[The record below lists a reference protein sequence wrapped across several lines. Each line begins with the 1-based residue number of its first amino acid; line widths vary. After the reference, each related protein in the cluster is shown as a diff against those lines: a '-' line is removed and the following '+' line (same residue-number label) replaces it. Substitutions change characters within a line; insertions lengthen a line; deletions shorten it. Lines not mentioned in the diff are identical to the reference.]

1 MKITE
6 LSPYKGTTWQAVT
19 ESGEKIFIGQKTV
32 EKMNLKKGLELPDSA
47 IECIKEEDLER
58 KSRERAMYLL
68 SGRDYGFVELFRKLE
83 KTYPKEMCLRTC
95 KLMAE
100 KGLVNDR
107 EYAFRLGK
115 QLFGIKKESAVA
127 VRYKLTQK
135 GIPKD
140 IISEVIDEYCEDD
153 EAVKNRI
160 KELIEKKYKRC
171 LSDDAGVRKVKNA
184 LARLGYGYPDINA
197 ALKEFECE
205 DEFFDA

>member
-1 MKITE
+1 MRITE
-6 LSPYKGTTWQAVT
+6 LSPYKGTTWQITT
-19 ESGEKIFIGQKTV
+19 ESGGKIFIGQKTV
-32 EKMNLKKGLELPDSA
+32 EKMNLKNGMELPDSA
-47 IECIKEEDLER
+47 IESIKEEDLER

-115 QLFGIKKESAVA
+115 QLFEIKKESAVA

-140 IISEVIDEYCEDD
+140 IISEVIDTYCEDD
-153 EAVKNRI
+153 EAVKERI
-160 KELIEKKYKRC
+160 KALVEKKYRRY
-171 LSDDAGVRKVKNA
+171 LTDEAGVRKVKNA
-184 LARLGYGYPDINA
+184 LARLGYGYSDINS
-197 ALKEFECE
+197 ALKEFDNE
-205 DEFFDA
+205 DLY

>member
-6 LSPYKGTTWQAVT
+6 LSPYKGTTWQITT
-19 ESGEKIFIGQKTV
+19 ESGEKIFIGQRTV
-32 EKMNLKKGLELPDSA
+32 EKMNLKKGMELPDSA
-47 IECIKEEDLER
+47 IESIKEEDLER

-68 SGRDYGFVELFRKLE
+68 SGRDYGFVELFQKLE

-140 IISEVIDEYCEDD
+140 IISEVIDAYCEDD
-153 EAVKNRI
+153 EAVKDRI
-160 KELIEKKYKRC
+160 KALVEKKYKRY
-171 LSDDAGVRKVKNA
+171 LTDEAGVRKVKNA
-184 LARLGYGYPDINA
+184 LARLGYGYSEINS
-197 ALKEFECE
+197 ALKEFDNE
-205 DEFFDA
+205 DQY

>member
-6 LSPYKGTTWQAVT
+6 LSPYKGTTWQITT
-19 ESGEKIFIGQKTV
+19 ENGGKIFIGQRTV
-32 EKMNLKKGLELPDSA
+32 EKMNLKKGMELPDSA
-47 IECIKEEDLER
+47 IESIKEEDLER

-68 SGRDYGFVELFRKLE
+68 SGRDYGFVELYRKLE

-95 KLMAE
+95 KLVAE

-115 QLFGIKKESAVA
+115 QLFEIKKESAVA

-140 IISEVIDEYCEDD
+140 IIGEVIDAYCEDD
-153 EAVKNRI
+153 EVVKDRI
-160 KELIEKKYKRC
+160 KALVEKKYKRN
-171 LSDDAGVRKVKNA
+171 LTDEAGIRKVKNA
-184 LARLGYGYPDINA
+184 LARLGYGYSDINSV
-197 ALKEFECE
+197 LKEFDNEE
-205 DEFFDA
+205 EY

>member
-6 LSPYKGTTWQAVT
+6 LSPYKGTTWQITA
-19 ESGEKIFIGQKTV
+19 ENGGKIFIGQRTV
-32 EKMNLKKGLELPDSA
+32 EKMNLKKGMELPDSA
-47 IECIKEEDLER
+47 IESIKEEDLER

-68 SGRDYGFVELFRKLE
+68 SGRDYGFVELYRKLE

-115 QLFGIKKESAVA
+115 QLFEIKKESAVA

-140 IISEVIDEYCEDD
+140 IIGEVIDAYCEDD
-153 EAVKNRI
+153 EAVKDRI
-160 KELIEKKYKRC
+160 KALVEKKYKRN
-171 LSDDAGVRKVKNA
+171 LTDEAGIRKVKNA
-184 LARLGYGYPDINA
+184 LARLGYGYSDINSV
-197 ALKEFECE
+197 LKEFDNEE
-205 DEFFDA
+205 EY

>member
-6 LSPYKGTTWQAVT
+6 LSPYKGTTWQITT
-19 ESGEKIFIGQKTV
+19 ENGGKIFIGQRTV
-32 EKMNLKKGLELPDSA
+32 EKMNLKKGMELPDSA
-47 IECIKEEDLER
+47 IESIKEEDLER

-68 SGRDYGFVELFRKLE
+68 SGRDYGFVELYRKLE

-115 QLFGIKKESAVA
+115 QLFEIKKESAVA

-140 IISEVIDEYCEDD
+140 IIGEVIDAYCEDD
-153 EAVKNRI
+153 EAVKDRI
-160 KELIEKKYKRC
+160 KALVEKKYKRN
-171 LSDDAGVRKVKNA
+171 LTDKAGIRKVKNA
-184 LARLGYGYPDINA
+184 LARLGYGYSDINSV
-197 ALKEFECE
+197 LKEFDNEE
-205 DEFFDA
+205 EY

>member
-1 MKITE
+1 MRITE
-6 LSPYKGTTWQAVT
+6 LSPYKGTTWQITT
-19 ESGEKIFIGQKTV
+19 ESAGKIFIGQKTV
-32 EKMNLKKGLELPDSA
+32 EKMNLKKGMELPDSA
-47 IECIKEEDLER
+47 IESIKEEDLER

-68 SGRDYGFVELFRKLE
+68 SGRDYGFAELFRKLE

-140 IISEVIDEYCEDD
+140 IISEVIDTYCEDD
-153 EAVKNRI
+153 EAVKERI
-160 KELIEKKYKRC
+160 KALVEKKYRRY
-171 LSDDAGVRKVKNA
+171 LTDEAGVRKVKNA
-184 LARLGYGYPDINA
+184 LARLGYGYSDINS
-197 ALKEFECE
+197 ALKEFDNEE
-205 DEFFDA
+205 EY

>member
-6 LSPYKGTTWQAVT
+6 LSPYKGTTWQITT
-19 ESGEKIFIGQKTV
+19 ESGGKIFIGQKTV
-32 EKMNLKKGLELPDSA
+32 EKMNLKKGMELPDSA
-47 IECIKEEDLER
+47 IESIKEEDLER

-140 IISEVIDEYCEDD
+140 IISDVIDAYCEDD
-153 EAVKNRI
+153 EAVKDRI
-160 KELIEKKYKRC
+160 KALVEKKYKRY
-171 LSDDAGVRKVKNA
+171 LTDEAGVRKVKNA
-184 LARLGYGYPDINA
+184 LARLGYGYSEINS
-197 ALKEFECE
+197 ALKEFDNE
-205 DEFFDA
+205 DQY

>member
-6 LSPYKGTTWQAVT
+6 LSPYKGTTWQITT
-19 ESGEKIFIGQKTV
+19 ENGGKIFIGQRTV
-32 EKMNLKKGLELPDSA
+32 EKMNLKKGMELPDSA
-47 IECIKEEDLER
+47 IESIKEEDLER

-68 SGRDYGFVELFRKLE
+68 SGRDYGFVELYRKLE

-115 QLFGIKKESAVA
+115 QLFEIKKESAVA

-140 IISEVIDEYCEDD
+140 IIGEVIDAYCEDD
-153 EAVKNRI
+153 EVVKDRI
-160 KELIEKKYKRC
+160 KALVEKKYKRN
-171 LSDDAGVRKVKNA
+171 LTDEAGIRKVKNA
-184 LARLGYGYPDINA
+184 LARLGYGYSDINSV
-197 ALKEFECE
+197 LKEFDNEE
-205 DEFFDA
+205 EY

>member
-6 LSPYKGTTWQAVT
+6 LSPYKGTTWQMTT
-19 ESGEKIFIGQKTV
+19 ESGEKIYLGQRTV
-32 EKMNLKKGLELPDSA
+32 EKMNLKKGMELPDSA
-47 IECIKEEDLER
+47 IDSIKEEDLER

-68 SGRDYGFVELFRKLE
+68 SGRDYGFVELYRKLE
-83 KTYPKEMCLRTC
+83 KNYPKEMCLRTC

-115 QLFGIKKESAVA
+115 QLFEIKKESAVA

-140 IISEVIDEYCEDD
+140 IISEVIEYYCEDD
-153 EAVKNRI
+153 EAVQNRI
-160 KELIEKKYKRC
+160 KELVEKKYKRN
-171 LSDDAGVRKVKNA
+171 LADEAGLRKVRNA
-184 LARLGYGYPDINA
+184 LARLGFSYSDINS
-197 ALKEFECE
+197 ALKEFDR
-205 DEFFDA
+205 DE

>member
-6 LSPYKGTTWQAVT
+6 LSPYKGTTWQITT
-19 ESGEKIFIGQKTV
+19 ESGGKIFIGQKTV
-32 EKMNLKKGLELPDSA
+32 EKMNLKKGMELPDSA
-47 IECIKEEDLER
+47 IESIKEEDLER

-115 QLFGIKKESAVA
+115 QLFEIKKESAVA

-140 IISEVIDEYCEDD
+140 IISEVIDAYCEDD
-153 EAVKNRI
+153 EAVKDRI
-160 KELIEKKYKRC
+160 KALVEKKYKRY
-171 LSDDAGVRKVKNA
+171 LTDEAGVRKVKNA
-184 LARLGYGYPDINA
+184 LARLGYGYSDISS
-197 ALKEFECE
+197 ALKEFDNEGQY
-205 DEFFDA
+205 

>member
-1 MKITE
+1 MRITE
-6 LSPYKGTTWQAVT
+6 LSPYKGTTWQITT
-19 ESGEKIFIGQKTV
+19 ESGGKIFIGQKTV
-32 EKMNLKKGLELPDSA
+32 EKMNLKKGMELPDSA
-47 IECIKEEDLER
+47 IESIKEEDLER

-115 QLFGIKKESAVA
+115 QLFEIKKESAVA

-140 IISEVIDEYCEDD
+140 IISEVIDAYCEDD
-153 EAVKNRI
+153 EAVKDRI
-160 KELIEKKYKRC
+160 KALVEKKYKRY
-171 LSDDAGVRKVKNA
+171 LTDEAGVRKVKNA
-184 LARLGYGYPDINA
+184 LARLGYGYSDINS
-197 ALKEFECE
+197 ALKEFDNEGQY
-205 DEFFDA
+205 

>member
-6 LSPYKGTTWQAVT
+6 LSPYKGTTWQITT
-19 ESGEKIFIGQKTV
+19 ESGGKIFIGQRTV
-32 EKMNLKKGLELPDSA
+32 EKMNLKKGMELPDSA
-47 IECIKEEDLER
+47 IESVKEEDLER

-140 IISEVIDEYCEDD
+140 IISEVIDAYCEDD
-153 EAVKNRI
+153 EAVKDRI
-160 KELIEKKYKRC
+160 KALVEKKYKRY
-171 LSDDAGVRKVKNA
+171 LTDEAGVRKVKNA
-184 LARLGYGYPDINA
+184 LARLGYGYSEINS
-197 ALKEFECE
+197 ALKEFDNE
-205 DEFFDA
+205 DQY

>member
-6 LSPYKGTTWQAVT
+6 LSPYKGTTWQITT
-19 ESGEKIFIGQKTV
+19 ENGGKIFIGQRTV
-32 EKMNLKKGLELPDSA
+32 EKMNLKKGMELPDSA
-47 IECIKEEDLER
+47 IESIKEEDLER

-68 SGRDYGFVELFRKLE
+68 SGRDYGFVELYRKLE

-115 QLFGIKKESAVA
+115 QLFEIKKESAVA

-140 IISEVIDEYCEDD
+140 IISEVIDAYCEDD
-153 EAVKNRI
+153 EAVKDRI
-160 KELIEKKYKRC
+160 KALVEKKYKRN
-171 LSDDAGVRKVKNA
+171 LTDEAGIRKVKNA
-184 LARLGYGYPDINA
+184 LARLGYGYSDINSV
-197 ALKEFECE
+197 LKEFDNEE
-205 DEFFDA
+205 EY

>member
-6 LSPYKGTTWQAVT
+6 LSPYKGTTWQITT
-19 ESGEKIFIGQKTV
+19 ENGGKIFIGQRTV
-32 EKMNLKKGLELPDSA
+32 EKMNLKKGMELPDSA
-47 IECIKEEDLER
+47 IESIKEEDLER

-68 SGRDYGFVELFRKLE
+68 SGRDYGFVELYRKLE

-115 QLFGIKKESAVA
+115 QLFEIKKESAVA

-140 IISEVIDEYCEDD
+140 IIGEVIDAYCEDD
-153 EAVKNRI
+153 EVVKDRI
-160 KELIEKKYKRC
+160 KALVEKKYKRN
-171 LSDDAGVRKVKNA
+171 LTDEAGIRKVKNA
-184 LARLGYGYPDINA
+184 LARLGYGYSDINSV
-197 ALKEFECE
+197 LKEFDNEE
-205 DEFFDA
+205 D

>member
-6 LSPYKGTTWQAVT
+6 LSPYKGTTWQITT
-19 ESGEKIFIGQKTV
+19 ENGGKIFIGQRTV
-32 EKMNLKKGLELPDSA
+32 EKMNLKKGMELPDSA
-47 IECIKEEDLER
+47 IESIKEEDLER

-68 SGRDYGFVELFRKLE
+68 SGRDYGFVELYRKLE

-115 QLFGIKKESAVA
+115 QLFEIKKESAVA

-140 IISEVIDEYCEDD
+140 IIGEVIDAYCEDD
-153 EAVKNRI
+153 EVVKDRI
-160 KELIEKKYKRC
+160 KALVEKKYKRN
-171 LSDDAGVRKVKNA
+171 LTDKAGIRKVKNA
-184 LARLGYGYPDINA
+184 LARLGYGYSDINSV
-197 ALKEFECE
+197 LKEFDNEE
-205 DEFFDA
+205 EY

>member
-1 MKITE
+1 
-6 LSPYKGTTWQAVT
+6 
-19 ESGEKIFIGQKTV
+19 
-32 EKMNLKKGLELPDSA
+32 MNLKKGMELPDSA
-47 IECIKEEDLER
+47 IESIKEEDLER

-68 SGRDYGFVELFRKLE
+68 SGRDYGFAELFRKLE

-140 IISEVIDEYCEDD
+140 IISEVIDTYCEDD
-153 EAVKNRI
+153 EAVKERI
-160 KELIEKKYKRC
+160 KALVEKKYRRY
-171 LSDDAGVRKVKNA
+171 LTDEAGVRKVKNA
-184 LARLGYGYPDINA
+184 LARLGYGYSDINS
-197 ALKEFECE
+197 ALKEFDNEE
-205 DEFFDA
+205 EY

>member
-6 LSPYKGTTWQAVT
+6 LSPYKGTTWQITT
-19 ESGEKIFIGQKTV
+19 ESGGKIFIGQKTV
-32 EKMNLKKGLELPDSA
+32 EKMNLKKGMELPDSA
-47 IECIKEEDLER
+47 IESIKEEDLER
-58 KSRERAMYLL
+58 KSREHAMYLL

-115 QLFGIKKESAVA
+115 QLFEIKKESAVA
-127 VRYKLTQK
+127 VRYNLTQK

-140 IISEVIDEYCEDD
+140 IISEVIDTYCEDD
-153 EAVKNRI
+153 EAVKERI
-160 KELIEKKYKRC
+160 KALVEKKYKRY
-171 LSDDAGVRKVKNA
+171 LTDEAGVRKVKNA
-184 LARLGYGYPDINA
+184 LARLGYGYSDINS
-197 ALKEFECE
+197 ALKEFDNEE
-205 DEFFDA
+205 EY

>member
-1 MKITE
+1 MRITE
-6 LSPYKGTTWQAVT
+6 LSPYKGTTWQITT
-19 ESGEKIFIGQKTV
+19 ESGGKIFIGQKTV
-32 EKMNLKKGLELPDSA
+32 EKMNLKKGMELPDSA
-47 IECIKEEDLER
+47 IESIKEEDLER

-68 SGRDYGFVELFRKLE
+68 SGRDYGFVELYRKLE

-140 IISEVIDEYCEDD
+140 IISEVIDTYCEDD
-153 EAVKNRI
+153 EAVKERI
-160 KELIEKKYKRC
+160 KALVEKKYRRY
-171 LSDDAGVRKVKNA
+171 LTDEAGIRKVKNA
-184 LARLGYGYPDINA
+184 LARLGYGYSDINSV
-197 ALKEFECE
+197 LKEIYNEE
-205 DEFFDA
+205 TEF

>member
-6 LSPYKGTTWQAVT
+6 LSPYKGTTWQITT
-19 ESGEKIFIGQKTV
+19 ENGGKIFIGQRTV
-32 EKMNLKKGLELPDSA
+32 EKMNLKKGMELPDSA
-47 IECIKEEDLER
+47 IESIKEEDLER

-68 SGRDYGFVELFRKLE
+68 SGRDYGFVELYRKLE

-115 QLFGIKKESAVA
+115 QLFEIKKESAVA

-140 IISEVIDEYCEDD
+140 IISEVIDAYCEDD
-153 EAVKNRI
+153 EVVKDRI
-160 KELIEKKYKRC
+160 KALVEKKYKRN
-171 LSDDAGVRKVKNA
+171 LTDEAGIRKVKNA
-184 LARLGYGYPDINA
+184 LARLGYGYSDINSV
-197 ALKEFECE
+197 LKEFDNEE
-205 DEFFDA
+205 EY

>member
-6 LSPYKGTTWQAVT
+6 LSPYKGTTWQITT
-19 ESGEKIFIGQKTV
+19 ENGGKIFIGQRTV
-32 EKMNLKKGLELPDSA
+32 EKMNLKKGMELPDSA
-47 IECIKEEDLER
+47 IESIKEEDLER

-68 SGRDYGFVELFRKLE
+68 SGRDYGFVELYRKLE

-115 QLFGIKKESAVA
+115 QLFEIKKESAVA

-140 IISEVIDEYCEDD
+140 IIGEVIDAYCEDD
-153 EAVKNRI
+153 EEVKDRI
-160 KELIEKKYKRC
+160 KALVEKKYKRN
-171 LSDDAGVRKVKNA
+171 LTDEAGIRKVKNA
-184 LARLGYGYPDINA
+184 LARLGYGYSDINSV
-197 ALKEFECE
+197 LKEFDNEE
-205 DEFFDA
+205 EY

>member
-6 LSPYKGTTWQAVT
+6 LSPYKGTTWQITT
-19 ESGEKIFIGQKTV
+19 ENGGKIFIGQRTV
-32 EKMNLKKGLELPDSA
+32 EKMNLKKGMELPDSA
-47 IECIKEEDLER
+47 IESIKEEDLER

-68 SGRDYGFVELFRKLE
+68 SGRDYGFVELYRKLE

-140 IISEVIDEYCEDD
+140 IISEVIDAYCEDD
-153 EAVKNRI
+153 EAVKDRI
-160 KELIEKKYKRC
+160 KALVEKKYKRY
-171 LSDDAGVRKVKNA
+171 LTDEAGIRKVKNA
-184 LARLGYGYPDINA
+184 LARLGYGYSDINSV
-197 ALKEFECE
+197 LKEIYNEE
-205 DEFFDA
+205 TEF

>member
-6 LSPYKGTTWQAVT
+6 LSPYKGTTWQITT
-19 ESGEKIFIGQKTV
+19 ENGGKIFIGQRTV
-32 EKMNLKKGLELPDSA
+32 EKMNLKKGMELPDSA
-47 IECIKEEDLER
+47 IESIKEEDLER

-68 SGRDYGFVELFRKLE
+68 SGRDYGFVELYRKLE

-115 QLFGIKKESAVA
+115 QLFEIKKESAVA

-140 IISEVIDEYCEDD
+140 IIGEVIDAYCEDD
-153 EAVKNRI
+153 EVVKDRI
-160 KELIEKKYKRC
+160 KALVEKKYKRN
-171 LSDDAGVRKVKNA
+171 LTDEAGIRKVKNA
-184 LARLGYGYPDINA
+184 LARLGYGYSDINSV
-197 ALKEFECE
+197 LKEFDNKEE
-205 DEFFDA
+205 Y

>member
-6 LSPYKGTTWQAVT
+6 LSPYKGTTWQITT
-19 ESGEKIFIGQKTV
+19 ESGGKIFIGQKTV
-32 EKMNLKKGLELPDSA
+32 EKMNLKKGMELPDSA
-47 IECIKEEDLER
+47 IESIKEEDLER

-115 QLFGIKKESAVA
+115 QLFEIKKESVVA

-140 IISEVIDEYCEDD
+140 IISEVIDAYCEDD
-153 EAVKNRI
+153 EAVKDRI
-160 KELIEKKYKRC
+160 KALVEKKYKRY
-171 LSDDAGVRKVKNA
+171 LTDEAGVRKVKNA
-184 LARLGYGYPDINA
+184 LARLGYGYSEINS
-197 ALKEFECE
+197 ALKEFDNE
-205 DEFFDA
+205 DQY

>member
-6 LSPYKGTTWQAVT
+6 LSPYKGTTWQITT
-19 ESGEKIFIGQKTV
+19 ESGGKIFIGQRTV
-32 EKMNLKKGLELPDSA
+32 EKMNLKKGMELPDSA
-47 IECIKEEDLER
+47 IESIKEEDLER

-140 IISEVIDEYCEDD
+140 IISDVIDAYCEDD
-153 EAVKNRI
+153 EAVKDRI
-160 KELIEKKYKRC
+160 KALVEKKYKRY
-171 LSDDAGVRKVKNA
+171 LTDEAGVRKVKNA
-184 LARLGYGYPDINA
+184 LARLGYGYSDINS
-197 ALKEFECE
+197 ALKEFDNE
-205 DEFFDA
+205 DQY

>member
-6 LSPYKGTTWQAVT
+6 LSPYKGTTWQITT
-19 ESGEKIFIGQKTV
+19 ENGGKIFIGQRTV
-32 EKMNLKKGLELPDSA
+32 EKMNLKKGMELPDSA
-47 IECIKEEDLER
+47 IESIKEEDLER

-68 SGRDYGFVELFRKLE
+68 SGRDYGFVELYRKLE

-115 QLFGIKKESAVA
+115 QLFEIKKESAVA

-140 IISEVIDEYCEDD
+140 IIGEVIDAYCEDD
-153 EAVKNRI
+153 EAVKDRI
-160 KELIEKKYKRC
+160 KALVEKKYKRN
-171 LSDDAGVRKVKNA
+171 LTDEAGIRKVKNA
-184 LARLGYGYPDINA
+184 LARLGYGYSDINSV
-197 ALKEFECE
+197 LKEFDNEE
-205 DEFFDA
+205 EY

>member
-6 LSPYKGTTWQAVT
+6 LSPYKGTTWQITT
-19 ESGEKIFIGQKTV
+19 ENGGKIFIGQRTV
-32 EKMNLKKGLELPDSA
+32 EKMNLKKGMELPDSA
-47 IECIKEEDLER
+47 IESIKEEDLER

-115 QLFGIKKESAVA
+115 QLFEIKKESAVA

-140 IISEVIDEYCEDD
+140 IISEVIDAYCEDD
-153 EAVKNRI
+153 EAVKDRI
-160 KELIEKKYKRC
+160 KALVEKKYKRY
-171 LSDDAGVRKVKNA
+171 LTDEAGIRKVKNA
-184 LARLGYGYPDINA
+184 LARLGYGYSDINSV
-197 ALKEFECE
+197 LKEIYNEE
-205 DEFFDA
+205 TEF

>member
-6 LSPYKGTTWQAVT
+6 LSPYKGTTWQITT
-19 ESGEKIFIGQKTV
+19 ENGGKIFIGQRTV
-32 EKMNLKKGLELPDSA
+32 EKMNLKKGMELPDSA
-47 IECIKEEDLER
+47 IESIKEEDLER

-68 SGRDYGFVELFRKLE
+68 SGRDYGFVELYRKLE

-115 QLFGIKKESAVA
+115 QLVEIKKESAVA

-140 IISEVIDEYCEDD
+140 IIGEVIDAYCEDD
-153 EAVKNRI
+153 EVVKDRI
-160 KELIEKKYKRC
+160 KALVEKKYKRN
-171 LSDDAGVRKVKNA
+171 LTDEAGIRKVKNA
-184 LARLGYGYPDINA
+184 LARLGYGYSDINSV
-197 ALKEFECE
+197 LKEFDNEE
-205 DEFFDA
+205 EY

>member
-6 LSPYKGTTWQAVT
+6 LSPYKGTTWQITT
-19 ESGEKIFIGQKTV
+19 ESGGKIFIGQKTV
-32 EKMNLKKGLELPDSA
+32 EKMNLKKGMELPDSA
-47 IECIKEEDLER
+47 IESIKEEDLER

-140 IISEVIDEYCEDD
+140 IISDVIDAYCEDD
-153 EAVKNRI
+153 EAVKDRI
-160 KELIEKKYKRC
+160 KALVEKKYKRY
-171 LSDDAGVRKVKNA
+171 LTDEVGVRKVKNA
-184 LARLGYGYPDINA
+184 LARLGYGYSEINS
-197 ALKEFECE
+197 ALKEFDNE
-205 DEFFDA
+205 DQY